1 VLSWQNRSDRFG
13 DRFGGQFGQRLG
25 QGVFFGRSSGNKFP
39 FVEEALVQVSSLFA
53 LVWEFEFELPG
64 RNRCDRFGKKI

>member
-39 FVEEALVQVSSLFA
+39 FVEEALVQVSSS
-53 LVWEFEFELPG
+53 FEFVCSSLG
-64 RNRCDRFGKKI
+64 V